1 MSFKVVGLTFTC
13 KLSWKLHISNI
24 AKSAASANRHLRRAR
39 HVVSSPTLATIY
51 KSHVRS
57 RMEYCS
63 AIWLGAPATSLALLD
78 NVQSKAAKFIGHAQ
92 AIELQSLAHHRGVAA
107 LCALHRILH
116 KSAPE
121 PLWSLCP
128 PRAPPARANTRSHAR
143 FFVLPRLNATTPTY
157 WIRSFIPLMTVQWNN
172 LPFRASRSQPPGFQ
186 VHSEPEPR
194 ALFSLTI
201 LPSLTASFP
210 CLHELLWLY
219 ICMLVSLAYMYIS
232 CSFQSPPSTQLNAGP
247 ERALGLLLLLC
258 VCYLAARTS

>member
-1 MSFKVVGLTFTC
+1 MTSFRANPLDEDGKLCFGPAPCPHPHLVFCERTLPESLSFKVVGLTFTC
-13 KLSWKLHISNI
+13 KLSLKLHISNI

-92 AIELQSLAHHRGVAA
+92 AIELQSLAHRRGVAA
-107 LCALHRILH
+107 LCALHRIVH

-172 LPFRASRSQPPGFQ
+172 LPPSVQAEANPRTFKSTVNLSLD
-186 VHSEPEPR
+186 HSF
-194 ALFSLTI
+194 L
-201 LPSLTASFP
+201 
-210 CLHELLWLY
+210 
-219 ICMLVSLAYMYIS
+219 
-232 CSFQSPPSTQLNAGP
+232 
-247 ERALGLLLLLC
+247 
-258 VCYLAARTS
+258 